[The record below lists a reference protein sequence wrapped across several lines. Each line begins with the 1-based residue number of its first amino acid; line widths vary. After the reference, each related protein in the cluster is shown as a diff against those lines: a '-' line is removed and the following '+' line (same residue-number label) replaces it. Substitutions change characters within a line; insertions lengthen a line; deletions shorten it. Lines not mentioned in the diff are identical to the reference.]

1 VEWTVVGRGSI
12 EESHGT
18 WNRKL
23 PEERRHAL
31 SGILPQFTGKDDW
44 YRTGLRMAKDGVLQL
59 SETLAIPRA
68 ELVYRASRAGGAGGQ
83 HVNTSS
89 TRIELLWNVRDTQV
103 LDDAQRARVTGKLA
117 SRLDGDGWLR
127 VVSSAR
133 RSQLQNREAAE
144 DRLVALITAALVVPR
159 TRKATKPTRGSKETR
174 LAEKKKRGDTKRQ
187 RRPDSFE

>member
-1 VEWTVVGRGSI
+1 
-12 EESHGT
+12 
-18 WNRKL
+18 
-23 PEERRHAL
+23 
-31 SGILPQFTGKDDW
+31 
-44 YRTGLRMAKDGVLQL
+44 MAKDGVLQL

-89 TRIELLWNVRDTQV
+89 TRIELLWNVRDTQA
-103 LDDAQRARVTGKLA
+103 LDEAQRARVAGKLA

-144 DRLVALITAALVVPR
+144 DRLVALIAAALVVPR
-159 TRKATKPTRGSKETR
+159 TRKATKPSRGAKESR

-187 RRPDSFE
+187 RRPDSFD